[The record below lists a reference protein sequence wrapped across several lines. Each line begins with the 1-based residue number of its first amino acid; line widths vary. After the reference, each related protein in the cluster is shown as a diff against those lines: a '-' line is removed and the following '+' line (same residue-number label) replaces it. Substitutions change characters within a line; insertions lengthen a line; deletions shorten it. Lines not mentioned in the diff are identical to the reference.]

1 MKNLSRMPFLKKFRP
16 KRRNNGAMWASLI
29 GIGAVVYGITRGK
42 RNDFGLPI
50 KDAVKSMAPNMNFA
64 GMNNAV
70 KNMAPNINLE
80 GMNNAVKNLVPNMNL
95 DRMDNAALTEFS
107 EELLKSALNNERH

>member
-1 MKNLSRMPFLKKFRP
+1 
-16 KRRNNGAMWASLI
+16 MWASLI

-70 KNMAPNINLE
+70 KNIAPKMNLE
-80 GMNNAVKNLVPNMNL
+80 GMNNAVKNLAPNMNL

-107 EELLKSALNNERH
+107 EELLKSALNNDRH